1 MRTCNCIK
9 LVLALFGLG
18 LTAIQ
23 TRAQSIYTPYAF
35 TNFAGAPG
43 GPGIAD
49 GIGSAAQFNVPHSA
63 AVDSAGNV
71 YVGDTF
77 NHTIRKITPAGAVTT
92 VAGLAGNKGY
102 VDGVGTAEAP
112 QFNSPIGLSADSAG
126 NLYVSDNGNQTI
138 RKVTPEGVVTT
149 VAGQV
154 GVKGSA
160 NGTGT
165 GASFNSPNGT
175 AVDSAGNVFVA
186 DLANR
191 TIRKIAPSGA
201 VTTFAGSTGLQGTN
215 DGVGSTARFTAPMS
229 IAVDN
234 SNNLYVADQGGNT
247 IRKIT
252 PGAAVT
258 TLAGLGKIAGT
269 NDGVGNAARFVGP
282 EGVAVDSAGNVY
294 VSDTGN
300 DTIRKITPGGVVT
313 TLAGSAGQ
321 SGTMD
326 GTNSVAQFHTPRG
339 IAVDSATN
347 IYVADSVNS
356 TIRKLVLVGTNC
368 VVTTLAGGASAN
380 GSVDGTGSAAR
391 FHFPYG
397 VAVDGAGNLYA
408 VDRSNDDI
416 RKITPA
422 GVVTT
427 FAGTPGQ
434 IGSADGKGGAAQ
446 FYGPEELTVDGA
458 GNIYVVEHFNN
469 TVRQIA
475 PDGTNWIVTTV
486 AGCAS
491 CAAGT
496 NDGTGIAA
504 RFNGPFGLTLDSS
517 GNLYVAD
524 TGNKAIRK
532 ISPSQSEW
540 VVTTFAGAPLQGGSL
555 DGSGTNAR
563 FASPVG
569 LAANANAIY
578 VADSSTIRKISFG
591 GVVTTLAGCPTCAP
605 GSSDGTGTNAIFWT
619 ARGVAV
625 DGAGNLYVADS
636 ANHLVRKLTPNGSDW
651 MVTTLGGSP
660 GQAGGADGVGSD
672 ARFNQ
677 PTGVAVDSA
686 GNLYVVDSGEDRITK
701 GRPATATTV
710 VQFDTSSGS
719 LTVSN
724 GFFRMRITGPSSGSL
739 ILDVSTNLQSWTPI
753 QTNSLSAG
761 AAAVSVPLNSDPY
774 RFFRAHL
781 AP

>member
-1 MRTCNCIK
+1 MRTCNCFK
-9 LVLALFGLG
+9 FVLALFGLG

-154 GVKGSA
+154 AVKGSA

-191 TIRKIAPSGA
+191 TIRKIAPGGA

-313 TLAGSAGQ
+313 T
-321 SGTMD
+321 
-326 GTNSVAQFHTPRG
+326 
-339 IAVDSATN
+339 
-347 IYVADSVNS
+347 
-356 TIRKLVLVGTNC
+356 
-368 VVTTLAGGASAN
+368 
-380 GSVDGTGSAAR
+380 
-391 FHFPYG
+391 
-397 VAVDGAGNLYA
+397 
-408 VDRSNDDI
+408 
-416 RKITPA
+416 
-422 GVVTT
+422 

-524 TGNKAIRK
+524 TGNKTIRK

-540 VVTTFAGAPLQGGSL
+540 AVTTFAGAPLQGGSL

-578 VADSSTIRKISFG
+578 VSDSSTIRKISFG
-591 GVVTTLAGCPTCAP
+591 GVV
-605 GSSDGTGTNAIFWT
+605 
-619 ARGVAV
+619 
-625 DGAGNLYVADS
+625 
-636 ANHLVRKLTPNGSDW
+636 
-651 MVTTLGGSP
+651 
-660 GQAGGADGVGSD
+660 
-672 ARFNQ
+672 
-677 PTGVAVDSA
+677 
-686 GNLYVVDSGEDRITK
+686 
-701 GRPATATTV
+701 
-710 VQFDTSSGS
+710 
-719 LTVSN
+719 
-724 GFFRMRITGPSSGSL
+724 
-739 ILDVSTNLQSWTPI
+739 
-753 QTNSLSAG
+753 
-761 AAAVSVPLNSDPY
+761 
-774 RFFRAHL
+774 
-781 AP
+781 